1 MKIMPTARMTFILDV
16 DRIINCGQ
24 VKSHPSSHRLCPVT
38 CGSTFSHNR
47 SALARYVVHWCQKKP
62 GLHQHWKPLPSC
74 AIDTR
79 MPRTAGYQNCCG
91 HPDTGILPGDHSE
104 SILAVDHS
112 DSMFWFNFFLFWNRK
127 IIVSSQ
133 WSNKPYHVCIG
144 EIQTF
149 LEKNPVHWMPHRA

>member
-1 MKIMPTARMTFILDV
+1 
-16 DRIINCGQ
+16 
-24 VKSHPSSHRLCPVT
+24 
-38 CGSTFSHNR
+38 
-47 SALARYVVHWCQKKP
+47 
-62 GLHQHWKPLPSC
+62 
-74 AIDTR
+74 
-79 MPRTAGYQNCCG
+79 
-91 HPDTGILPGDHSE
+91 
-104 SILAVDHS
+104 LAVDHS